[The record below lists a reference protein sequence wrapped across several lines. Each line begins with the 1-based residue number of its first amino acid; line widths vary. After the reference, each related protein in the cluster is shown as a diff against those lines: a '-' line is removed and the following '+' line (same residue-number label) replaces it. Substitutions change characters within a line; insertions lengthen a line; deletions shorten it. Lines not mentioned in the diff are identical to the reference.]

1 MPIPEIILPA
11 IFRKMKKN
19 LSYSS
24 IKKDKPII
32 EKPNAY

>member
-1 MPIPEIILPA
+1 MPIPEIILPT
-11 IFRKMKKN
+11 ILRKMNKN

-24 IKKDKPII
+24 IKKAKPII